1 VAGPT
6 HYDTLRIAPSASTA
20 EIRDAYRRL
29 AREHHPDHQVSSGS
43 AAGSSSMP
51 AINEAYRVLGDPA
64 RRAVYDAGLRSASN
78 RDPSAS
84 DSTVT
89 GGTVT
94 GGTVTGGTR
103 GGAGGPSAPM
113 HPSHVGPAR
122 IPWRSMLVLAIV
134 GSIGVVVLAQFTEPG
149 SPPGP
154 DGIFRVG
161 ECAEVQADLSVR
173 EVACTGD
180 PSIDLVVEAFVPF
193 EGRCPGGTTPY
204 RDRQGMGIA
213 CIAEPSP
220 AIADPSSSVSG

>member
-6 HYDTLRIAPSASTA
+6 YYDTLRISPSASA
-20 EIRDAYRRL
+20 GEIRDAYRRL
-29 AREHHPDHQVSSGS
+29 AREHHPDHRASSS
-43 AAGSSSMP
+43 SPAGSMSMP
-51 AINEAYRVLGDPA
+51 AINEAYRVLGDPS
-64 RRAVYDAGLRSASN
+64 RRAVYDAGLRTASN
-78 RDPSAS
+78 RDP
-84 DSTVT
+84 DDTNVTVT
-89 GGTVT
+89 RGTAT
-94 GGTVTGGTR
+94 GPAR
-103 GGAGGPSAPM
+103 SAAPM

-122 IPWRSMLVLAIV
+122 VPWRSMLVLAVV
-134 GSIGVVVLAQFTEPG
+134 GSVGVVVLAQFTEPG

-161 ECAEVQADLSVR
+161 ECAEVQVDMSVR

-213 CIAEPSP
+213 CIAEPGP
-220 AIADPSSSVSG
+220 AIADPSSLRQP

>member
-6 HYDTLRIAPSASTA
+6 HYDTLRIAPSASA
-20 EIRDAYRRL
+20 GEIRDAYRRL
-29 AREHHPDHQVSSGS
+29 AREHHPDHRAASGS
-43 AAGSSSMP
+43 AAGSMSMP

-64 RRAVYDAGLRSASN
+64 RRAVYDAGLRTASD
-78 RDPSAS
+78 RDLAES

-89 GGTVT
+89 GT
-94 GGTVTGGTR
+94 
-103 GGAGGPSAPM
+103 GAGTARPGAPM

-122 IPWRSMLVLAIV
+122 VPWRSMLVLAIA

-149 SPPGP
+149 TPPGP

-161 ECAEVQADLSVR
+161 ECAEVHTDMSAR
-173 EVACTGD
+173 EVTCSGD

-213 CIAEPSP
+213 CVAEPSP
-220 AIADPSSSVSG
+220 PFADPNPSVGG